1 MENPVMTENDP
12 QRWSTEVERTPKKGV
27 PRWLVGCG
35 IGCGLMLVLG
45 LIAGV
50 FLWRGLTR
58 MQDQDLQWERV
69 AEVLP
74 VTSPPEGFQV
84 FGMPGFMPGFRDM
97 WVFGTSDQSRSVV
110 LLTLDS
116 DPPPRDWGVLFDP
129 EAGLD
134 EQPEGMDVQGFLDAE
149 LGTLSVQGR
158 GLRVLR
164 YRTDPLEEEGTAS
177 EPEPEAEPRLLERL
191 REGVEAATRYAGARV
206 DLTPLAGDPLILLE
220 YHRTDSL
227 ERIEDAEL
235 VEFLSSFDLSG
246 R

>member
-1 MENPVMTENDP
+1 MTENDP
-12 QRWSTEVERTPKKGV
+12 QRWSTEVERTPGRRV
-27 PRWLVGCG
+27 PRWLIGCG
-35 IGCGLMLVLG
+35 IGCGLMMVLG

-50 FLWRGLTR
+50 FMWRGLTR

-69 AEVLP
+69 GEVLP

-97 WVFGTSDQSRSVV
+97 WVFGTRDQSRSVV
-110 LLTLDS
+110 LITLDS

-134 EQPEGMDVQGFLDAE
+134 EQPESLDVTGFLDAE
-149 LGTLSVQGR
+149 LGTLSLQGR
-158 GLRVLR
+158 ELRVLR
-164 YRTDPLEEEGTAS
+164 YRTDPLEEAVDEAQPET
-177 EPEPEAEPRLLERL
+177 EPSLLERL

-206 DLTPLAGDPLILLE
+206 DLTPPSGDPLIMLQ

-246 R
+246 S